1 MGDACH
7 PFRLWVGFDEPQCF
21 GFRIRCNRD
30 VVGAGYIGSWK
41 GFGIAAAA
49 HFDGLR
55 MDILG

>member
-30 VVGAGYIGSWK
+30 VVDTVAESLQINGGS
-41 GFGIAAAA
+41 FSC
-49 HFDGLR
+49 
-55 MDILG
+55 